1 MTDVSIEKWKQANQV
16 YAELLDLTV
25 SDALQQ
31 LSQMH
36 ELDDEMKSLV
46 LSLISSGNQTSQFFK
61 KHVGDNFQLDEAPR
75 HQFKAGDQVG
85 GYELMHEL
93 GKGGMAMVYQAKKL
107 HAESQKPVAIKLF
120 NHRDVSHLLLNRFSI
135 EQEILS
141 ELSHP
146 HIVNMHHGGTSESG
160 VPFIVMELIQ
170 GAKDIDQYAIEHQ
183 ASLKKKVA
191 WIVDAARAIAYAHQN
206 LIVHRDIK
214 PSNLMI
220 DTAGH
225 LKVVDFGIA
234 KLMTKEDAPQKTTI
248 MALTPSF
255 AAPEQINSGQITVA
269 TDVFSLAAVCLAL
282 LIEDQPLPTDRLL
295 KSCATDEAHL
305 RQVLHKKINDQD
317 LRNILNCALQHEPRN
332 RYRNMELFA
341 ADLSAWLA
349 DKPVS
354 ATRDSW
360 AYRVKKFAQRRQ
372 ALSVA
377 LVALLLSVLGG
388 LYLFSVQYQQTM
400 VEVEKTREVKDFML
414 NVFSYADPD
423 QNSGQMI
430 SALDLLS
437 LAEDEIQFRSFS
449 DDQIEADIL
458 GSIGAAFLNL
468 GAYEKAGRNLQKAL
482 QIDADNTLAK
492 LNMVQLMLDRSE
504 PDQAAELLAEL
515 ATEIDINSEKSS
527 NNQADY
533 WLLKASHSTFGDNND
548 EGIAFAQKS
557 FDAYQALDH
566 YAGMLISTRVLTEK
580 MANASQTPAAVEVAL
595 NTMARVDGKI
605 SPVNSELLRLRTT
618 LVYLYTQL
626 GNYEAAETEITG
638 VIEAIEKTLGES
650 HPATLDALTQR
661 AMVYK
666 SQGQIELAMQD
677 AKVVYAVAQEAFG
690 ETSQMAQQGLS
701 ALAQLNFIS
710 GQRQQAQQDLEKVV
724 SMSIKNYGE
733 NHRMTLGAQ
742 SELANYLSANGRS
755 EEAIDLATTVRQ
767 KYLSEFGPDNH
778 QTILSTNT
786 LLKLLAVGGR
796 VDDDVVSMAK
806 VNNQRAIDALSLTHP
821 QTAYSFF
828 VLGNVYSAA
837 GLYEQANQAYIGLID
852 NQLVQPNNPRY
863 VALTASIASNYQ
875 QAENLPMAKAYAQ
888 KSHQASAEIFGE
900 QAVRTIQMELMLLNI
915 LLTQEDPEAQQHLQK
930 LQDWVAEGV
939 ITEPILIDGIQA
951 LVPQP

>member
-1 MTDVSIEKWKQANQV
+1 MNIEKWKQANQV

-31 LSQMH
+31 LSQMQ

-61 KHVGDNFQLDEAPR
+61 KHVGDNFQIDEAPR
-75 HQFKAGDQVG
+75 HQFKPGDHVG

-93 GKGGMAMVYQAKKL
+93 GEGGMAKVYQAKKL
-107 HAESQKPVAIKLF
+107 QAESQKPVAIKLF

-160 VPFIVMELIQ
+160 VPFIVMELIKD
-170 GAKDIDQYAIEHQ
+170 AKDIDQYATEQ
-183 ASLKKKVA
+183 KVGLKQKVA

-220 DTAGH
+220 DTAGR

-255 AAPEQINSGQITVA
+255 AAPEQINSGQISVA
-269 TDVFSLAAVCLAL
+269 TDVFSLAAVCLSL
-282 LIEDQPLPTDRLL
+282 VIEGQPLPADRLL

-305 RQVLHKKINDQD
+305 RQTLHKHIKDQD
-317 LRNILNCALQHEPRN
+317 LRNILNCALQHEPQN
-332 RYRNMELFA
+332 RYRNMESFA
-341 ADLSAWLA
+341 DDLSAWLA
-349 DKPVS
+349 DKPVA

-377 LVALLLSVLGG
+377 LVALVLSVIGG

-430 SALDLLS
+430 SALDLLT

-449 DDQIEADIL
+449 DAQIEADIL
-458 GSIGAAFLNL
+458 SSIGAAFLNL
-468 GAYEKAGRNLQKAL
+468 GAYEKAERNLQKAL
-482 QIDADNTLAK
+482 QFDADNTMAK
-492 LNMVQLMLDRSE
+492 LNMVQLKLDRSE
-504 PDQAAELLAEL
+504 PDQAAGLLAEL
-515 ATEIDINSEKSS
+515 SAEFDTNTGNPS
-527 NNQADY
+527 NNQATY
-533 WLLKASHSTFGDNND
+533 WLLKSLYHTFDDSND
-548 EGIAFAQKS
+548 VSIAYAQKS
-557 FDAYQALDH
+557 LAAYQALDN
-566 YAGMLISTRVLTEK
+566 YAGMLTSTRVLAEK
-580 MANASQTPAAVEVAL
+580 MVNATQTSAAV
-595 NTMARVDGKI
+595 TMALDTMDMVEGKI

-618 LVYLYTQL
+618 LVYLYSQL
-626 GNYEAAETEITG
+626 GELESAKTEITG
-638 VIEAIEKTLGES
+638 VIEAIESTLGES

-666 SQGQIELAMQD
+666 SQGQFELAMQD
-677 AKVVYAVAQEAFG
+677 AQAVYATAIESFG

-701 ALAQLNFIS
+701 AVAQLNFIS

-724 SMSIKNYGE
+724 AMSIKNYGE
-733 NHRMTLGAQ
+733 NHRMTLEAQ
-742 SELANYLSANGRS
+742 SELANYLSANGLT
-755 EEAIDLATTVRQ
+755 EEAIDLVTMVQ
-767 KYLSEFGPDNH
+767 KKYLRAYGPENH

-786 LLKLLAVGGR
+786 LLKLLAAGGR
-796 VDDDVVSMAK
+796 VDDEVVSMAK
-806 VNNQRAIDALSLTHP
+806 SNNQRAIDVLSLKHP

-837 GLYEQANQAYIGLID
+837 GQYEQASQAYIGLID
-852 NQLVQPNNPRY
+852 NQLVQPNSPRY
-863 VALTASIASNYQ
+863 VALTASIATNYQ
-875 QAENLPMAKAYAQ
+875 QAEDLAMAKVYAQ
-888 KSHQASAEIFGE
+888 KSHQSSAEIFSE
-900 QAVRTIQMELMLLNI
+900 QAVRTIQMELVLIDILLN
-915 LLTQEDPEAQQHLQK
+915 LKDPEAQQRLQK
-930 LQDWVAEGV
+930 LQAWVAEGE
-939 ITEPILIDGIQA
+939 ITEPTLVEGIEA
-951 LVPQP
+951 LVQKP